1 MSANIVLKS
10 IWDDR
15 GIKNAQKSL
24 GSLGGTLGKFGGLLA
39 GAFSV
44 AAITNFAGSAI
55 KAAESAEIANNRLDQ
70 IASSMAIFG
79 SQTTV
84 VTDRLKDFANQ
95 QMMIIGQDDELIK
108 STQAKLLTFKELAAT
123 ADTAGGAFD
132 RATLAAFDLASAGFG
147 SAETNA
153 VQLGKA
159 LQDPIKGIAALARSG
174 VTFTKAQKDQIKV
187 LVDTNRTLEAQDLI
201 LSAIEQQVGGTAAAT
216 VTSTQKIALIFGELS
231 ETAGM
236 ALLPAVQGVATELQ
250 TQLVPIIEQLGSYLQ
265 SPEGTQAV
273 NGFATAISELT
284 QFLINSVTWLTENWN
299 WVSKLGTA
307 ILLTVGS
314 ITALG
319 AALQLAKTAQILFN
333 IAVAANPY
341 VLAAIA
347 IAAGIGLVV
356 SAVDKISTAM
366 SQTSTATADSSGEIN
381 RFNNLKLDGI
391 KSEIDGVNSSA
402 LTLNNTLT
410 GANFLVN
417 GLIPNSPTN
426 NGSDGYD
433 LKPLNPK
440 PGQVY
445 TYYITDANGKVNW
458 FTQTWTGSEWTK
470 PKKMTYNA
478 PGSNKPSSTV
488 AETTAD
494 RFKKVQAVIK
504 KAQEA
509 IATAEKNY
517 ATTVFEINRDS
528 NERILQLNLAATQR
542 QEALIIES
550 KARITDAFQSAT
562 QISLGDLF
570 KSSTTRKLETQ
581 VRKLS
586 ESLTVSVTKETE
598 KVAYSSVTEIITGL
612 RERLNASKTLLAN
625 ASKLAGLGFKQ
636 TFIEQIFETGAE
648 TGNALASAI
657 LESSPETQAELK
669 NLFGEMENTS
679 ETGAAGLAN
688 QIYDKFGLATRAMKD
703 ESVVI
708 QKELTIALLAEQK
721 ILTTALAEA
730 ATAFQEE
737 IKGIKTQFL
746 ADLEEFDGKFA
757 GLGNTIKAVI
767 GNLNTLIATASGDI
781 VSVITDPNSG
791 GPLAGATVTSGVTL
805 SDLQNS
811 SGIVIDSVTDIAG
824 AVAYLQERIKAANA
838 YIRLASSNA
847 TQDAAAGALVTN
859 WTKQLVELQGK
870 AATGT
875 AAGTVVNIN
884 VRTDSTQSQA
894 MVGKTIGNIVTKYVT
909 TGGQVLV
916 SGS

>member
-10 IWDDR
+10 VWDDR

-24 GSLGGTLGKFGGLLA
+24 GSLGGTLGKFGGILA

-55 KAAESAEIANNRLDQ
+55 KAAESAEVANKRLDQ

-84 VTDRLKDFANQ
+84 VTDRLKAFADE

-108 STQAKLLTFKELAAT
+108 STQAKLLTFKQLAET

-153 VQLGKA
+153 IQLGKA

-174 VTFTKAQKDQIKV
+174 VTFTAAQKEQIKT
-187 LVDTNRTLEAQDLI
+187 LVETNRTLEAQDLI
-201 LSAIEQQVGGTAAAT
+201 LTAIEQQVGGTAAAT

-236 ALLPAVQGVATELQ
+236 ALLPAVEAVATQLQ
-250 TQLVPIIEQLGSYLQ
+250 TQLVPIMEQLGDYLQ
-265 SPEGTQAV
+265 SPAGTQAV
-273 NGFATAISELT
+273 SNFATAISQLT
-284 QFLINSVTWLTENWN
+284 QFLIGSVTWLTENWN
-299 WVSKLGTA
+299 WVSKLGSA

-356 SAVDKISTAM
+356 SAVEKISSA
-366 SQTSTATADSSGEIN
+366 QTEAATTTADSSGEIN
-381 RFNNLKLDGI
+381 RFNNLQLNGI
-391 KSEIDGVNSSA
+391 KGQIDGVNSSA

-410 GANFLVN
+410 GTNFLVD

-426 NGSDGYD
+426 NGSDGFD
-433 LKPLNPK
+433 LRPLNPK

-445 TYYITDANGKVNW
+445 TYYITNTDGKVNW

-470 PKKMTYNA
+470 PKKMTYDA
-478 PGSNKPSSTV
+478 PGSSKPAAT
-488 AETTAD
+488 ETTAD

-504 KAQEA
+504 KAQDA
-509 IATAEKNY
+509 IAAAEKNY
-517 ATTVFEINRDS
+517 ATTVFQINKDS
-528 NERILQLNLAATQR
+528 NDRIFELNRAATER
-542 QEALIIES
+542 QEALITES
-550 KARITDAFQSAT
+550 KSRITDAFKSAT

-570 KSSTTRKLETQ
+570 KSSSTRQLETQ
-581 VRKLS
+581 VKQLTSR
-586 ESLTVSVTKETE
+586 LTVSVTKETE
-598 KVAYSSVTEIITGL
+598 KVAYSSVTDMINGL
-612 RERLNASKTLLAN
+612 RDRLTASKSLLAN

-636 TFIEQIFETGAE
+636 TFIEQVFATGTE

-657 LESSPETQAELK
+657 LEASPETQSELK
-669 NLFGEMENTS
+669 QLFTDMEDVS
-679 ETGAAGLAN
+679 ETGASTLAN
-688 QIYDKFGLATRAMKD
+688 DIYKKFGLATRAMKE
-703 ESVVI
+703 ESVAV
-708 QKELTIALLAEQK
+708 QAELSLALIEEQK
-721 ILTTALAEA
+721 LLTTSLANA

-746 ADLEEFDGKFA
+746 ADLEQFDGKFA

-781 VSVITDPNSG
+781 VDVITDPGSG
-791 GPLAGATVTSGVTL
+791 GPLAGATLTEGVTL
-805 SDLQNS
+805 ASLQNS
-811 SGIVIDSVTDIAG
+811 SGIVIDSITDVAG
-824 AVAYLQERIKAANA
+824 AIAYLKERIKAANA
-838 YIRLASSNA
+838 YIKLASSNA
-847 TQDAAAGALVTN
+847 SQDAAAASLVAD
-859 WTKQLVELQGK
+859 WTKQLNTLQGN
-870 AATGT
+870 ANAGT
-875 AAGTVVNIN
+875 AAGTVININ
-884 VRTDSTQSQA
+884 VKTDTTQSQA